1 MNLKPCE
8 VLFVSLLLLAH
19 TSHGQSRETFEQF
32 EARHTAAI
40 SNFETETR
48 AELTSIA
55 RDEALSGE
63 DKIIRIEGWFAKN
76 AQRIADINAMA
87 DVLDEGKPLSRP
99 APAPRQV
106 AQGAGELVAAALHGL
121 SRSLAMGEITPA
133 EFDRLREPLLDRL
146 SSISPPL
153 KSAPQRLPVPPIPEE
168 PISAHSPEELARA
181 WHAQNRYL
189 ACLPHD
195 ETSAIRA
202 DRDSLVN
209 RLLAAMQAEGAPAG
223 EQAPQDIPTN
233 RTKE

>member
-19 TSHGQSRETFEQF
+19 ALHGQSRETFEQF
-32 EARHTAAI
+32 EARHMAAN
-40 SNFETETR
+40 SKFETETR

-55 RDEALSGE
+55 RDGTLTGE
-63 DKIIRIEGWFAKN
+63 GKIIRIEDWFAKH

-87 DVLDEGKPLSRP
+87 DVLDEGKPLFRP

-106 AQGAGELVAAALHGL
+106 VQGVGEVVAAALHGL
-121 SRSLAMGEITPA
+121 SRSLAMGEIIPA

-146 SSISPPL
+146 FSISPPL
-153 KSAPQRLPVPPIPEE
+153 KSAPQRRPLPPIPEE

-189 ACLPHD
+189 ASLPHN
-195 ETSAIRA
+195 EASAIRA

-209 RLLAAMQAEGAPAG
+209 RLLAAMQAEGAAAG
-223 EQAPQDIPTN
+223 EKASQDIPTN
-233 RTKE
+233 QTK